1 MTNRGK
7 DFEASFRKQMEISG
21 FDVNRVA
28 DNTAGYMGGR
38 NICDFI
44 TYLYPN
50 IFYFELKSTKG
61 NTLPF
66 TNITDNQFSGL
77 IEKEK
82 FQGAGAGVIVWYTE
96 KDKTFFV
103 SADCLLNLKVEGWK
117 SVHINEL
124 IKRSD
129 MFENCLYF
137 KCFEIKGKKK
147 RVFFDYDMEQ
157 FKKDLERY
165 MNYGKK

>member
-1 MTNRGK
+1 MNRGK
-7 DFEASFRKQMEISG
+7 DFEANFREQLNNNG

-44 TYLYPN
+44 VYNYPN
-50 IFYFELKSTKG
+50 IFYFELKTTKG

-66 TNITDNQFSGL
+66 SNITDNQFNGL

-82 FQGAGAGVIVWYTE
+82 VAGAGAGVVVWFLDH
-96 KDKTFFV
+96 DKTFFV
-103 SADCLLNLKVEGWK
+103 SAGALLRFKAEGVK
-117 SVHINEL
+117 SLHINVLTE
-124 IKRSD
+124 KAQA
-129 MFENCLYF
+129 FENCSYF
-137 KCFEIKGKKK
+137 KIFEIKGKKK
-147 RVFFDYDMEQ
+147 RVFFNYNMLE
-157 FKKDLERY
+157 FKQNLERY